1 MEGLLRQPLLNIAP
15 VNRGNNGVAGDARA
29 FAGRAIFSLPML
41 NTVRVS
47 NDKERS
53 FPIGALLSFCLS
65 ICENVFAFS

>member
-1 MEGLLRQPLLNIAP
+1 MRGCCGSPFLNIAP
-15 VNRGNNGVAGDARA
+15 VNRGNNGFAGDARA

-41 NTVRVS
+41 NIVRVS